1 MFCSLDHKYVGYCL
15 GYLVGHSS
23 TCEVFQTNKKMMN
36 FSFLFQI
43 TFCSVAFHSEN
54 LVTLVIFIG
63 YLDSAVIRAFWMP
76 DSYVDVLRIQ
86 IGIWMIL
93 FITKPLCGIIKL
105 LSHRSLMYVFNL
117 KWVREKQILFVGK
130 VWKIP

>member
-1 MFCSLDHKYVGYCL
+1 MFYSLDHKYVGYCL

-23 TCEVFQTNKKMMN
+23 TRDVFQTNKKMMN

-63 YLDSAVIRAFWMP
+63 YLDSAVIRVFLMP
-76 DSYVDVLRIQ
+76 DSYVDVLRIEK
-86 IGIWMIL
+86 GI
-93 FITKPLCGIIKL
+93 
-105 LSHRSLMYVFNL
+105 
-117 KWVREKQILFVGK
+117 
-130 VWKIP
+130 